1 MHLEEKQNNLQGWF
15 KFYNSQKS
23 YSFIYCLFPPS
34 LEYWYP
40 GMKAVALINVSINYT
55 SHKGNVTWEETSE
68 TKAGDIA
75 LNNQIA
81 IHHINQSLAH
91 KITKIYKYLRWC
103 FFVITNQTIQGKL
116 LLKHSLTF
124 IIWY

>member
-1 MHLEEKQNNLQGWF
+1 
-15 KFYNSQKS
+15 
-23 YSFIYCLFPPS
+23 
-34 LEYWYP
+34 
-40 GMKAVALINVSINYT
+40 MKAVALINVSINYT

-81 IHHINQSLAH
+81 IHHINQSQFTLAH

-116 LLKHSLTF
+116 LLKAF
-124 IIWY
+124 INLYHLVLDQNFGFMTQLLKTIVNRETRAICFQV